1 MFQPE
6 KLGRH
11 NHAFLL
17 AAGVLSAVINSGVSW
32 ALIQRYGLGNDLSLS
47 LTPLALG
54 LVAFL
59 VFYSFPLMISARSML
74 WMLGQ
79 GVVRWMRVLLACLIL
94 FFFFLYE
101 EISPEHLRAMLLQ
114 WVVIALPLQ
123 LLLLAL
129 LRRAALQINNSP
141 SNRRKAVFVG
151 LGPEALKLAQRLM
164 RSPILGIEIVG
175 YYASRPQSLETPSG
189 KVNLRYLGNY
199 AEAVPL
205 VEQNS
210 YAVVFVAMR
219 EAEGQS
225 EFAALVERLYDST
238 GSIYFMPEPKLS
250 EGFSVHG
257 AEIAGVSLLALHET
271 TMLGASR
278 YMKRAM
284 DIILASLALLVLSPV
299 MLGTA
304 LAVKLSSP
312 GPVLYRQKR
321 YGERGQPIV
330 VYKFRSMYVDSA
342 QEGLLRQASQGDAR
356 ITKVGR
362 LLRRSSL
369 DELPQLF
376 NVLDGSMS
384 LVGPRPHAESHNEFY
399 RHQIRGYMLRHTVK
413 PGITGW
419 AQVNGLRGE
428 TDTLDKM
435 QRRVEYD
442 RYYIT
447 NWSVWL
453 DIYILFKTAWQV
465 IAGDRN
471 AY

>member
-17 AAGVLSAVINSGVSW
+17 AAGILSAMINSGVSW
-32 ALIQRYGLGNDLSLS
+32 LLIQRYGLGSDLYLT
-47 LTPLALG
+47 LTPLVLG
-54 LVAFL
+54 LTAFL

-79 GVVRWMRVLLACLIL
+79 GVVRWMRVLLVCLIL

-101 EISPEHLRAMLLQ
+101 EVRPEHLRSMLLQ
-114 WVVIALPLQ
+114 WALITLSLQ

-151 LGPEALKLAQRLM
+151 LGPEALKLAQRLL

-175 YYASRPQSLETPSG
+175 YYASQPQPLDTPG
-189 KVNLRYLGNY
+189 GTVDLRYLGTY
-199 AEAVPL
+199 ADAIPL

-219 EAEGQS
+219 ESEGRS
-225 EFAALVERLYDST
+225 EFSTLVERLYDST

-278 YMKRAM
+278 YLKRAM
-284 DIILASLALLVLSPV
+284 DFLLASLALLLLSPV
-299 MLGTA
+299 MLGAA
-304 LAVKLSSP
+304 LAVRLSSP
-312 GPVLYRQKR
+312 GPVLYQQKR
-321 YGERGQPIV
+321 YGERGQPIT
-330 VYKFRSMYVDSA
+330 VYKFRSMYVDA
-342 QEGLLRQASQGDAR
+342 PQDGVLRQASQGDDR
-356 ITKVGR
+356 VTKVGR
-362 LLRRSSL
+362 FLRRTSL

-384 LVGPRPHAESHNEFY
+384 LVGPRPHAASHNEFY

-447 NWSVWL
+447 HWSVWL

-465 IAGDRN
+465 VLGDRN

>member
-114 WVVIALPLQ
+114 WVMIALPLQ

-321 YGERGQPIV
+321 YGERGQPII

>member
-210 YAVVFVAMR
+210 YAVVFVSMR

-225 EFAALVERLYDST
+225 EFVALVERLYDST

-278 YMKRAM
+278 YMKRGM

-299 MLGTA
+299 MLGAA

-362 LLRRSSL
+362 LLRRTSL

>member
-17 AAGVLSAVINSGVSW
+17 AAGLLSALLNGGVSW
-32 ALIQRYGLGNDLSLS
+32 ILIDSQGLPGDLYRNLPT
-47 LTPLALG
+47 LVLG
-54 LVAFL
+54 LAAFL
-59 VFYSFPLMISARSML
+59 AFYSFQLMISARNML

-79 GVVRWMRVLLACLIL
+79 GVVRWLRVLLAGLIL
-94 FFFFLYE
+94 FFFFLHE
-101 EISPEHLRAMLLQ
+101 GVNPEGLRTIVLQ
-114 WVVIALPLQ
+114 WGAIVLPLQ
-123 LLLLAL
+123 LVLLAM
-129 LRRAALQINNSP
+129 LRRAALHINNSP

-151 LGPEALKLAQRLM
+151 LGPEALKLALRLM

-175 YYASRPQSLETPSG
+175 YYAARPQALEVPGG
-189 KVNLRYLGNY
+189 KVDLPYLGTY
-199 AEAVPL
+199 ADAVPM
-205 VEQNS
+205 VEENGF
-210 YAVVFVAMR
+210 AVVFVTMR
-219 EAEGQS
+219 DSEGQ
-225 EFAALVERLYDST
+225 ADLRVLMDRLYDST
-238 GSIYFMPEPKLS
+238 GAIYFLPEPTLS

-257 AEIAGVSLLALHET
+257 AEIAGVPLLALHET
-271 TMLGASR
+271 PMLGASR
-278 YMKRAM
+278 YLKRTV
-284 DIILASLALLVLSPV
+284 DLLLSGLALLLLSPL
-299 MLGTA
+299 MLLVA
-304 LAVKLSSP
+304 LAIKLNSP

-321 YGERGQPIV
+321 YGERGQPIT
-330 VYKFRSMYVDSA
+330 VYKFRSMYVDA
-342 QEGLLRQASQGDAR
+342 PQDGVLRQARQGDAR
-356 ITKVGR
+356 VTRVGR
-362 LLRRSSL
+362 ILRRSSL

-384 LVGPRPHAESHNEFY
+384 LVGPRPHATSHNEFY

-447 NWSVWL
+447 HWSLWL
-453 DIYILFKTAWQV
+453 DMKILFKTVWRV
-465 IAGDRN
+465 VWDRN

>member
-362 LLRRSSL
+362 LLRRTSL